1 MVPVVAGTA
10 VVPVVAVV
18 SVAAVVPMM
27 AVVPMVAVVPVATV
41 VPVAAG
47 KAGTAELQA
56 VTSLWERTGG
66 PTAQMVLGGRCLQR
80 SSSDS
85 SLGCVL
91 IQYDG
96 CPY

>member
-27 AVVPMVAVVPVATV
+27 AVVPVATV

-56 VTSLWERTGG
+56 VTSLGEDWGSYCPDG
-66 PTAQMVLGGRCLQR
+66 IGRE
-80 SSSDS
+80 
-85 SLGCVL
+85 VFAEV
-91 IQYDG
+91 IK
-96 CPY
+96 